1 MSTLIRFFVELCLL
15 RRGPQDLPGANALLG
30 LVLVVHLVSALLVG
44 LAAGLTAPIALGQG
58 LADALLT
65 LGLLWLALGLTDRRP
80 RFLQVATALFGA
92 GALLGLFALA
102 PLGLVAGAESR
113 GETSLAGLPLLVLLF
128 WSLLVTGHILR
139 HGFDLRLGQGVLIA
153 VAYNLLA
160 SALVNSLF
168 PVPDMHLHIL
178 GICGTFMGGI
188 ALLAR
193 ALGHRVTGS
202 DANVYPPMSTQL
214 DGGRHHPHGGLRRR
228 ASGPGPGRGG
238 RRQRHA
244 PRHPGGG
251 GHAGPGPALLLRPG
265 MAQGQP
271 AARALGAGGGRHP
284 RQDHHRQHARL
295 GAGRTPGS
303 TRAS

>member
-15 RRGPQDLPGANALLG
+15 RRGPQDLPGASALLG
-30 LVLVVHLVSALLVG
+30 LVLAVHLVIAVLVG
-44 LAAGLTAPIALGQG
+44 LAAGLTAPIAVGQG
-58 LADALLT
+58 LADAILT
-65 LGLLWLALGLTDRRP
+65 LGLLWLALRVTDRRP

-168 PVPDMHLHIL
+168 P
-178 GICGTFMGGI
+178 
-188 ALLAR
+188 
-193 ALGHRVTGS
+193 GS
-202 DANVYPPMSTQL
+202 
-214 DGGRHHPHGGLRRR
+214 
-228 ASGPGPGRGG
+228 
-238 RRQRHA
+238 
-244 PRHPGGG
+244 
-251 GHAGPGPALLLRPG
+251 
-265 MAQGQP
+265 
-271 AARALGAGGGRHP
+271 
-284 RQDHHRQHARL
+284 
-295 GAGRTPGS
+295 
-303 TRAS
+303 

>member
-15 RRGPQDLPGANALLG
+15 RRGPQDLPGSSTLLG
-30 LVLVVHLVSALLVG
+30 LVLAVHLVSAVLVG
-44 LAAGLTAPIALGQG
+44 LAAGLTGPIAVGQG

-139 HGFDLRLGQGVLIA
+139 HSFDLHLGQGVLIA

-168 PVPDMHLHIL
+168 P
-178 GICGTFMGGI
+178 
-188 ALLAR
+188 
-193 ALGHRVTGS
+193 GS
-202 DANVYPPMSTQL
+202 
-214 DGGRHHPHGGLRRR
+214 
-228 ASGPGPGRGG
+228 
-238 RRQRHA
+238 
-244 PRHPGGG
+244 
-251 GHAGPGPALLLRPG
+251 
-265 MAQGQP
+265 
-271 AARALGAGGGRHP
+271 
-284 RQDHHRQHARL
+284 
-295 GAGRTPGS
+295 
-303 TRAS
+303 

>member
-1 MSTLIRFFVELCLL
+1 M
-15 RRGPQDLPGANALLG
+15 PGASALLG
-30 LVLVVHLVSALLVG
+30 LVLAVHLVIALLVG

-65 LGLLWLALGLTDRRP
+65 LWLLWLALRVTDHRP

-113 GETSLAGLPLLVLLF
+113 GESSLAGLPLLVLLF

-168 PVPDMHLHIL
+168 P
-178 GICGTFMGGI
+178 
-188 ALLAR
+188 
-193 ALGHRVTGS
+193 GS
-202 DANVYPPMSTQL
+202 
-214 DGGRHHPHGGLRRR
+214 
-228 ASGPGPGRGG
+228 
-238 RRQRHA
+238 
-244 PRHPGGG
+244 
-251 GHAGPGPALLLRPG
+251 
-265 MAQGQP
+265 
-271 AARALGAGGGRHP
+271 
-284 RQDHHRQHARL
+284 
-295 GAGRTPGS
+295 
-303 TRAS
+303 